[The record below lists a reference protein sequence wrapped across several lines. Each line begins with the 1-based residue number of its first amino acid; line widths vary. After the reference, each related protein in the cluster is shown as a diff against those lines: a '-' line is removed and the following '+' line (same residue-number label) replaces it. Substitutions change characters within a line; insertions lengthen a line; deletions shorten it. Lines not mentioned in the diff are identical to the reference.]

1 MSLMTYEEIGE
12 ELGVTKQAVRNN
24 LKKAINKSYEYINNH
39 IGDSPFESLR
49 ILTLFFGITEHK
61 DFQQMYKLIDKKI
74 QKIIEGTDDWKNNQ

>member
-1 MSLMTYEEIGE
+1 MSLMTYEEIGS

-24 LKKAINKSYEYINNH
+24 LKKAINKSYEYINDY
-39 IGDSPFESLR
+39 IGGTPFESLR

-74 QKIIEGTDDWKNNQ
+74 KKLIEGTNDWKNNQ